1 MLETI
6 CETMVEAYRRNW
18 ITSRDGN
25 VSIRHHDRDHFYIT
39 PSGVRKQTLQPD
51 QFKRIGITTGINSG
65 VGQGIYWHLWR
76 ELEYTDISSSLKPS
90 GEIPLHFGL
99 QKEMGKHKN
108 DVRVVMHFHPTY
120 CVAAMHAGIDLS
132 SMVKDFPE
140 LSRYTKVAPNVGDV
154 PPISQELADQCFEKL
169 ELDSQGNI
177 QYDIV
182 GIKGHGVVAIDT
194 SPWRAFEHIERLEH
208 ICQIVLASRQI
219 QQSKSVDSIACVDAS
234 RSSSKIKAEDF
245 GVPPEF
251 AERAENYAQWSIA
264 KAKEFYVKLASTG
277 IDPRPATD
285 PEKYLPGARAAAE
298 AVAKGIAACIRES
311 KLT

>member
-6 CETMVEAYRRNW
+6 CDTMVEAYRRNW

-51 QFKRIGITTGINSG
+51 QFKKIKIVSSLM
-65 VGQGIYWHLWR
+65 WS
-76 ELEYTDISSSLKPS
+76 EEFYTDISKNLKPS

-99 QKEMGKHKN
+99 QKNMGQHYN

-120 CVAAMHAGIDLS
+120 CVAAMHRGIELGS
-132 SMVKDFPE
+132 LANDFPE
-140 LSRYTKVAPNVGDV
+140 LSRYTSVAPNVGDV

-169 ELDSQGNI
+169 NLDYDGNI
-177 QYDIV
+177 DYDIV

-208 ICQIVLASRQI
+208 ICQIVLAS
-219 QQSKSVDSIACVDAS
+219 
-234 RSSSKIKAEDF
+234 
-245 GVPPEF
+245 G
-251 AERAENYAQWSIA
+251 
-264 KAKEFYVKLASTG
+264 
-277 IDPRPATD
+277 
-285 PEKYLPGARAAAE
+285 KY
-298 AVAKGIAACIRES
+298 
-311 KLT
+311 